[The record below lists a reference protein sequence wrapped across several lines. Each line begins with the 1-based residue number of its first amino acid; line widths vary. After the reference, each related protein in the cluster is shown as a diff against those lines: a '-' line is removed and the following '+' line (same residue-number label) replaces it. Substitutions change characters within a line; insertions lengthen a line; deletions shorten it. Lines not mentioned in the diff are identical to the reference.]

1 MILRFDDVE
10 EVKDFADFLD
20 SKLAKRLEK
29 SENTENTSNDVPI
42 KNLFEKIIEIEKNQD
57 ELSEKILVLNN
68 HIDSILVLKKNYLNN
83 LKELREEI
91 SYLRKKVDNLEE
103 KKEKK
108 DKKSRKKPRNYNNQ
122 KFEIYKTSC
131 VPFNN
136 VTIDKEGTLFFV
148 DSRGLNRKINFTL
161 PHLLYLNE
169 VESKLTSTTAN
180 QLAVELGIT
189 TPYLSK
195 LIYNI
200 RLGNFKEIIDRF
212 ISNSKKID
220 VKISKNNTISVN
232 GILTSLLKED
242 AYGLLL
248 NIQNSNNGLFKT
260 IYNKYKSYKHINI
273 DECLFYSFC
282 INYDNS
288 DLIKMLGPK
297 QAKRPIENNPQ
308 KRRENRGL

>member
-10 EVKDFADFLD
+10 EIKELTDFLD

-42 KNLFEKIIEIEKNQD
+42 KNLFKKIIEIEKNQD
-57 ELSEKILVLNN
+57 ELSEKILVLDNQYRLN
-68 HIDSILVLKKNYLNN
+68 SSVKKELSQEF
-83 LKELREEI
+83 KELREEI
-91 SYLRKKVDNLEE
+91 SYLRKKVEKLEGQ
-103 KKEKK
+103 KAKK
-108 DKKSRKKPRNYNNQ
+108 DKKSRKKNRNYNNQ

-136 VTIDKEGTLFFV
+136 ISIDNEGTLFFV
-148 DSRGLNRKINFTL
+148 DSRGMTRKINFTL

-180 QLAVELGIT
+180 QLAVELGVT

-220 VKISKNNTISVN
+220 VKINKNNTISVN

-242 AYGLLL
+242 AHSLLL
-248 NIQNSNNGLFKT
+248 NIQNNNIGLFKT

-288 DLIKMLGPK
+288 DLIKMLSPK
-297 QAKRPIENNPQ
+297 QAERPIENNPQ